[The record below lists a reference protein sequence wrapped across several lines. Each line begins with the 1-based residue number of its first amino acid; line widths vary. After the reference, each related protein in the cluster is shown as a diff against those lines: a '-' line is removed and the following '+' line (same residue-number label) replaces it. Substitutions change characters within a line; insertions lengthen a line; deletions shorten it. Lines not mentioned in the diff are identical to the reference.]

1 MFMKCQAGLQKSI
14 KLGRSKNDVPHFLLH
29 LTHVGEL
36 PAYKPDLEFD
46 VINDQGEIA
55 AGLYFQ
61 RGEFFEYCSSSTV
74 CVILKSLAI
83 RVIEE
88 L

>member
-1 MFMKCQAGLQKSI
+1 MSI

-29 LTHVGEL
+29 LTYVGEL
-36 PAYKPDLEFD
+36 PAYRPDLEFD
-46 VINDQGEIA
+46 VINDQGKTA

-61 RGEFFEYCSSSTV
+61 HGEFSEYCSSPTV
-74 CVILKSLAI
+74 CGILKSLAM